1 MAKVMKYCLGIGAIL
16 WLRDIII
23 KRSLFL
29 SDFNHG
35 FNNTFRNLESIGAP
49 RRRIFFFFLSLKL
62 QEFRWQSEEIE
73 LKIWILLTLLIIFFL
88 EIIGR
93 GDILA

>member
-49 RRRIFFFFLSLKL
+49 RRRIFFFSSSLLNYRSLDGNLKKSSLK
-62 QEFRWQSEEIE
+62 FGFY
-73 LKIWILLTLLIIFFL
+73 LLY
-88 EIIGR
+88 
-93 GDILA
+93 